1 MSSKDARS
9 ASLSGSARRQE
20 VGKTDD
26 GRVYEDGVLT
36 LRDGRELAWRWWGEP
51 GGTPILRIQGTPS
64 SRRQY
69 NPNPN
74 VQREVGARY
83 LMADRPGYGGSTRKP
98 GRGIADI
105 ADDYAELLDFH
116 GLDSVP
122 ATGTSGGG
130 PHVLALAARHPDRV
144 TAVTVVVGGTPLEPE
159 EVNRQVGVNARGYEL
174 AEQGWQPLYEFL
186 VEVRERLLGTDGMQG
201 VLSDAPEP
209 DRKIMADPAW
219 QKMSREN
226 IAETLKQG
234 AEGWTDESFA
244 MHGEWDFD
252 PADVRTSVTWWHG
265 DDDMNAPL
273 SAARRIVGQ
282 LPNVDLR
289 VWHDE
294 GHFVSLTHEKEIL
307 QELLS
312 RSTSTR

>member
-1 MSSKDARS
+1 MKTQ
-9 ASLSGSARRQE
+9 LQ
-20 VGKTDD
+20 KTDD
-26 GRVYEDGVLT
+26 GRVYEDGLLK
-36 LRDGRELAWRWWGEP
+36 LRDGRELAWRWWGDP
-51 GGTPILRIQGTPS
+51 DGTPILRIQGTPS
-64 SRRQY
+64 SRKQY

-116 GLDSVP
+116 GLHRVP

-144 TAVTVVVGGTPLEPE
+144 TAISVVVGGTPLEPD
-159 EVNRQVGVNARGYEL
+159 EVDRQVGVNARSHAL
-174 AEQGWQPLYEFL
+174 AEQGWQALFEFL
-186 VEVRERLLGTDGMQG
+186 VEVRERLLSDEGMQG
-201 VLSDAPEP
+201 VLRDAPAP
-209 DRKIMADPAW
+209 DRAIMADPAW

-226 IAETLKQG
+226 LAETLKQG
-234 AEGWTDESFA
+234 AEGWTDESLA
-244 MHGEWDFD
+244 MHGGWDFD
-252 PADVRTSVTWWHG
+252 PAGVATSVTWWHG

-273 SAARRIVGQ
+273 SAARRVVAQ
-282 LPNVDLR
+282 LRNVDLR

-294 GHFVSLTHEKEIL
+294 GHFVSQTHEQEIL
-307 QELLS
+307 EELLS
-312 RSTSTR
+312 RSTSKR

>member
-1 MSSKDARS
+1 MKQQ
-9 ASLSGSARRQE
+9 LL
-20 VGKTDD
+20 KTDD
-26 GRVYEDGVLT
+26 GRVYEDGVLK

-64 SRRQY
+64 SRKQY

-116 GLDSVP
+116 GLDRVP

-144 TAVTVVVGGTPLEPE
+144 TAVSVVVGGTPLEPDE
-159 EVNRQVGVNARGYEL
+159 IGKLVGVNARGYAL
-174 AEQGWQPLYEFL
+174 AEEGWQPLYEFL
-186 VEVRERLLGTDGMQG
+186 VEVRKRLLSDEGMAG
-201 VLSDAPEP
+201 VLNDAPAP
-209 DRKIMADPAW
+209 DRAIMADPAW

-226 IAETLKQG
+226 IVETLKQG
-234 AEGWTDESFA
+234 AEGWADESFA
-244 MHGEWDFD
+244 MHGDWDFD
-252 PADVRTSVTWWHG
+252 PHDVRTSVTWWHG

-273 SAARRIVGQ
+273 SAARRVVGR
-282 LPNVDLR
+282 LRDVDLR

-307 QELLS
+307 EDLLA
-312 RSTSTR
+312 RSTSKR

>member
-1 MSSKDARS
+1 MKSKVTRS
-9 ASLSGSARRQE
+9 VSLSGSARRTQLQ
-20 VGKTDD
+20 KTDD
-26 GRVYEDGVLT
+26 GRVYEDGVMK
-36 LRDGRELAWRWWGEP
+36 LRDGRELAWRWWGDP
-51 GGTPILRIQGTPS
+51 DATPILRIQGTPS
-64 SRRQY
+64 SRKQY

-116 GLDSVP
+116 DLDRVP

-144 TAVTVVVGGTPLEPE
+144 SAISVVVGGTPLETSE
-159 EVNRQVGVNARGYEL
+159 IDNLVGINARGYAL
-174 AEQGWQPLYEFL
+174 ADEGWQPLYEFL
-186 VEVRERLLGTDGMQG
+186 VQVRERLLSNEGMQG
-201 VLSDAPEP
+201 VLDDAPPP
-209 DRKIMADPAW
+209 DRAIMADPVW

-234 AEGWTDESFA
+234 AEGWTDESYA

-252 PADVRTSVTWWHG
+252 PADVKTSVKWWHG
-265 DDDMNAPL
+265 DDDKNAPV
-273 SAARRIVGQ
+273 SAARRVVAQ
-282 LPNVDLR
+282 LSNVDLH

-294 GHFVSLTHEKEIL
+294 GHFVSLTHEREIL
-307 QELLS
+307 EDLLA
-312 RSTSTR
+312 RATSKR